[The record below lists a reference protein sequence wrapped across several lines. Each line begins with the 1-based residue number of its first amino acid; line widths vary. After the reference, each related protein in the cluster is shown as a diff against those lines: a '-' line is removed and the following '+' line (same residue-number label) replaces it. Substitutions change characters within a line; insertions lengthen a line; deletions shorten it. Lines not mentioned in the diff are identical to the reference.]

1 MTSRVIVR
9 CVGHTGPSES
19 LVVPLRDGATVKDL
33 LKAIR
38 HRATNKVGLE
48 ALYLEDEDGV
58 VYPGFRLHSADICG
72 RVAQSVVVSGDRL
85 VAAPRPARA
94 AALAGSRSRS
104 RPPGRLAVAERPW
117 RMLAA
122 D

>member
-1 MTSRVIVR
+1 M
-9 CVGHTGPSES
+9 
-19 LVVPLRDGATVKDL
+19 VPFRDGTTVKDS
-33 LKAIR
+33 LKAVR
-38 HRATNKVGLE
+38 RRATNKGGLE
-48 ALYLEDEDGV
+48 AIYLKNDDGV
-58 VYPGFRLHSADICG
+58 VYPGFRLGSADVCG
-72 RVAQSVVVSGDRL
+72 HVVVSGDKL

-117 RMLAA
+117 RMIAA